1 MPCFIIH
8 GYDGTDADAPARRQ
22 TAREA
27 HLQHITASLTW
38 IKMAVATL
46 DGAGQP
52 NGSLLIT
59 EFPDRAA
66 LDAWLAQEP
75 YMQQK
80 VWQKVLVTAG
90 RFPPIFAP
98 QTAA

>member
-1 MPCFIIH
+1 MACFIIH
-8 GYDGTDADAPARRQ
+8 GRDGTDAEAPARRQ

-27 HLQHITASLTW
+27 HLQHIGQSLAW
-38 IKMAVATL
+38 VKMAVATL
-46 DGAGQP
+46 DAAGQP

-75 YMQQK
+75 YVQQK
-80 VWQKVLVTAG
+80 VWQEIVVTSG

-98 QTAA
+98 TSHA